1 MVTPDMG
8 HELPYRLERG
18 GRCPPV
24 IFVSDTEDL
33 SVAVRELQNG
43 AHDFLQKP
51 IDANL
56 LIGAIDNDVR
66 QPFAVGAVLVGSDA
80 SRLAHLWT
88 TNRFVS

>member
-1 MVTPDMG
+1 M
-8 HELPYRLERG
+8 
-18 GRCPPV
+18 
-24 IFVSDTEDL
+24 SDTEDL

-43 AHDFLQKP
+43 ARDFLQKP

-66 QPFAVGAVLVGSDA
+66 QPFAGDAVLVGSDG